1 MSGVPS
7 PLYSVTE
14 LDANQVLKYSYDE
27 ANQRIRVDANL
38 SVTGPT
44 DLEVAIDHTEDSV
57 AIGTTTNLFT
67 STTEGSQIALDVSLI
82 PSQSPIAATPL
93 IINAAA
99 ATANTEYSYTFS
111 ANTKKILI
119 RPRTDANVKFAYT
132 SGQSA
137 TNYITIPNGSSF
149 SLDDLNL
156 NGVTIYF
163 QTDKPS
169 NTLEILA
176 WT

>member
-7 PLYSVTE
+7 PLYSVTD

-27 ANQRIRVDANL
+27 AKQRIRVDADL

-44 DLEVAIDHTEDSV
+44 DLEVAIVHTEDSV
-57 AIGTTTNLFT
+57 RLGDGTNFIT
-67 STTEGSQIALDVSLI
+67 STTEDAKVAVDVSLI

-93 IINAAA
+93 VVNVASALI
-99 ATANTEYSYTFS
+99 NTEYSYTFS

-119 RPRTDANVKFAYT
+119 KPRIDSNVKFSYI
-132 SGQSA
+132 SGQSG
-137 TNYITIPNGSSF
+137 TTFITIPKGNTF
-149 SLDDLNL
+149 SLDQLNL